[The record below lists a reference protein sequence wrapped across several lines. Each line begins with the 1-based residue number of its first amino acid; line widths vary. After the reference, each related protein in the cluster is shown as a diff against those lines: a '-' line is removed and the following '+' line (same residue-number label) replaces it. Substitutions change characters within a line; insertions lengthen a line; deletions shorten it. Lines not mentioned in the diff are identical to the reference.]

1 MGAAHPDLV
10 DLEDFAL
17 SYPEAFPT
25 RCGLGKHGWRV
36 TLFVD
41 HVPDEDRDVLLDFVE
56 ESYRAVA
63 TKMTKMTKMTNMR

>member
-10 DLEDFAL
+10 DLEDIAL
-17 SYPEAFPT
+17 SFPEAFPK
-25 RCGLGKHGWRV
+25 RYGLGEHGWV

-41 HVPDEDRDVLLDFVE
+41 RVPEEDRDALLDFVE

-63 TKMTKMTKMTNMR
+63 TKMTKM

>member
-25 RCGLGKHGWRV
+25 RYGLVKHGWWV
-36 TLFVD
+36 PLFVD
-41 HVPDEDRDVLLDFVE
+41 HVPMKSVMCCSTSSR
-56 ESYRAVA
+56 RAIA
-63 TKMTKMTKMTNMR
+63 RLRPGW